1 MATRPVLQ
9 VIIGSTRPGRVGPS
23 IAKWFAQVAEAQG
36 DFAVELVDL
45 KDVNLP
51 LFDEPGHPMLGV
63 YEHEH
68 TKKWSTTVARADAF
82 VFVIP
87 EYNHSFN
94 AAVKNAIDFL
104 HHEWANKPVGFVTY
118 GGVSAGVRG
127 MQALKPTLAALKM
140 VAVPEAVCIPN
151 FGQYL
156 NDNGE
161 FEGPEGLAGAAN
173 GMLSAMHG
181 WIAPLALRRS

>member
-1 MATRPVLQ
+1 MATQPLLQ

-45 KDVNLP
+45 KDV
-51 LFDEPGHPMLGV
+51 

-68 TKKWSTTVARADAF
+68 TKNWSATVARADAF

-140 VAVPEAVCIPN
+140 VAVTEAVCIPN
-151 FGQYL
+151 FGKYL

-173 GMLSAMHG
+173 GMLSAMQG
-181 WIAPLALRRS
+181 WIASLALRRS